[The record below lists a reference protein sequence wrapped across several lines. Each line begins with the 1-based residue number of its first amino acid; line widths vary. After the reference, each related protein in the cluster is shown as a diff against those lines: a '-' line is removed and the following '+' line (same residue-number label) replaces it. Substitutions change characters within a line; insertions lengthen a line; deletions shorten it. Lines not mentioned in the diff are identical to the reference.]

1 MRRTSA
7 LALLATA
14 CLSSISGSAMA
25 QKKSCT
31 DSALRLLEAVKAH
44 DYTRAAADFNAA
56 MLAAIPAP
64 KLEAFMKDLE
74 AKVGPLQKIGPPSEV
89 TVESMDVVSTPLAFA
104 GAPIDSRIACDAEG
118 KVAGFRLLPP
128 KPAGDAPK

>member
-7 LALLATA
+7 LALLAA
-14 CLSSISGSAMA
+14 ASLSSFSLAAMA
-25 QKKSCT
+25 QKKTCT
-31 DSALRLLEAVKAH
+31 DAALQLLEAVKSH
-44 DYTRAAADFNAA
+44 DYARAAVDFNEQMKAA
-56 MLAAIPAP
+56 LPAP